1 MILSSILFTVN
12 SLMAVD
18 AYSTKPKNFNV
29 DKTVHSVETSEFS
42 STRDT
47 IIINNSYHFS
57 DKVLELDYFK
67 ATFLNEGIM
76 IKWQSFSNNKDLKFE
91 LQKSYD
97 GIYFEKLSI
106 IDIDCTSEDNYYT
119 YLDTELKLNSEI
131 VYYRLKQIEKT
142 DRFNYSDIIYLLTT
156 NDIGFND

>member
-1 MILSSILFTVN
+1 MILSSILFSVN
-12 SLMAVD
+12 SLMAVN

-47 IIINNSYHFS
+47 IGDNSYHFS
-57 DKVLELDYFK
+57 DKALELDYFN
-67 ATFLNEGIM
+67 AAFLNEGIM
-76 IKWQSFSNNKDLKFE
+76 IKWQIFSNNKDLKFE

-97 GIYFEKLSI
+97 GIFFEKLTI
-106 IDIDCTSEDNYYT
+106 IDIDCTSEDNFYT

-131 VYYRLKQIEKT
+131 VYYRLKQIENT
-142 DRFNYSDIIYLLTT
+142 NRFNYSDIIYLPTT